1 MPSITAYQNGYRAQ
15 LYVKGV
21 RDSQTFRTKREAQ
34 QWAAQREQELRA
46 SSALGGK
53 TFAQAAERYMTEVC
67 DKKDG
72 GPWEKLRLA
81 RMVEHFGQQRLSEI
95 QAPDIARW
103 RDARLAG
110 DGVHKAVSGSTV
122 VRESN
127 LLRNVFT
134 IARDEWRWMDHRPFA
149 GVKLPEEAEPRHQRW
164 GWRAIRRVLRRL
176 GHVTGKAPQT
186 KNQQVALAFLISLST
201 SLRAAEV
208 LRVGPDTYNAATRV
222 IVVKAKGKLRSEIP
236 APRRAAK
243 HCALANFT
251 ITSQSLDVLFRKA
264 RDATLAGDL
273 TFHDARATA
282 LTLLARRVDILTL
295 ARISQHSDLR
305 MLQRYYRESSA
316 EIAGRI

>member
-1 MPSITAYQNGYRAQ
+1 MPSITPYSGGYRCQ
-15 LYVKGV
+15 VYVKGV
-21 RDSQTFRTKREAQ
+21 RDSQTFKTKRDAQ
-34 QWAAQREQELRA
+34 QWGAQREMELRA
-46 SSALGGK
+46 ASVMGGK
-53 TFAQAAERYMTEVC
+53 TFAQAAERYIAEVC

-81 RMVEHFGQQRLSEI
+81 RMVEHFGATRLSDI
-95 QAPDIARW
+95 GAPQIAAW

-110 DGVHKAVSGSTV
+110 DEQHKAVSGSTV

-134 IARDEWRWMDHRPFA
+134 KARDEWRWMDHRPFS
-149 GVKLPEEAEPRHQRW
+149 GVKLPEEAEPRHQTW
-164 GWRAIRRVLRRL
+164 PWQKIKRVLRRL
-176 GHVTGKAPQT
+176 GHVTGQAPTT
-186 KNQQVALAFLISLST
+186 KRQEVALAFLVSLST

-208 LRVGPDTYNAATRV
+208 LRVGPDTFNAATRV

-236 APRRAAK
+236 VPRRAAK

-251 ITSQSLDVLFRKA
+251 LTSKTLDVLFRKA
-264 RDATLAGDL
+264 RDQTMAGDL
-273 TFHDARATA
+273 TFHDGRATA

-295 ARISQHSDLR
+295 ARISQHSDLK

-316 EIAGRI
+316 DIASRI

>member
-1 MPSITAYQNGYRAQ
+1 MTTEAFVKAFRYRKGSILGLWRDVSRDAEPQGDCQSFGWSVLCLEAGGKLRA
-15 LYVKGV
+15 LLAML
-21 RDSQTFRTKREAQ
+21 TFRAVIWRAYSPVNGAIPRHAVL
-34 QWAAQREQELRA
+34 WLR
-46 SSALGGK
+46 GK
-53 TFAQAAERYMTEVC
+53 GYIDSTDRF
-67 DKKDG
+67 
-72 GPWEKLRLA
+72 
-81 RMVEHFGQQRLSEI
+81 
-95 QAPDIARW
+95 W
-103 RDARLAG
+103 RPSP
-110 DGVHKAVSGSTV
+110 KP
-122 VRESN
+122 
-127 LLRNVFT
+127 
-134 IARDEWRWMDHRPFA
+134 HRPVYPA
-149 GVKLPEEAEPRHQRW
+149 GLP
-164 GWRAIRRVLRRL
+164 VL
-176 GHVTGKAPQT
+176 
-186 KNQQVALAFLISLST
+186 VALAFLISLST

-236 APRRAAK
+236 VPRRAAK

-264 RDATLAGDL
+264 RDATMAGDL